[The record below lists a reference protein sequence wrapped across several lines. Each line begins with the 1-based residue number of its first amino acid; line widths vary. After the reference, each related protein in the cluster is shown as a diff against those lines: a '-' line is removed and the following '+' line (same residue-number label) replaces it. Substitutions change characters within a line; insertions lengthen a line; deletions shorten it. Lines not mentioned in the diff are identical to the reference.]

1 MDYRRYVIIDV
12 NETGSLDYS
21 QLLQNNGKE
30 LRVSGSKAMVG
41 WDTENSESMEMPT
54 TISQSLSKSKVYYFG
69 EILNIINESE
79 VSGSSQW
86 YRSE

>member
-12 NETGSLDYS
+12 GETGSLDYS
-21 QLLQNNGKE
+21 QLLQNNGRQ
-30 LRVSGSKAMVG
+30 LRVRGSKAMVG

-69 EILNIINESE
+69 EILNIIYESE